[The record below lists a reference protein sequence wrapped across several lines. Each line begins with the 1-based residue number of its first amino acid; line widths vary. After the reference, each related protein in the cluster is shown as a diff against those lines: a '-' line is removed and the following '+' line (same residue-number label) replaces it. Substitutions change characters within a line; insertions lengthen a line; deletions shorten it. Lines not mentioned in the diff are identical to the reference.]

1 MGYCADGYGTIRF
14 RTSPSKEVLERIES
28 EFEYQA
34 SRDEDRCVSV
44 WAYDKYHEDC
54 VLDVLH
60 EITPFVESGVI
71 EYRGDDDCFWRFR
84 FDGERF
90 IEENGHVVYEG
101 DESCPV
107 RLENSEK
114 LELLCGIIE
123 TFENF
128 LDDRGIVIENDEKEE
143 DPESAS
149 NIYGTDYGDL
159 ESEIESVLQK
169 YGLLP
174 V

>member
-1 MGYCADGYGTIRF
+1 M
-14 RTSPSKEVLERIES
+14 
-28 EFEYQA
+28 
-34 SRDEDRCVSV
+34 
-44 WAYDKYHEDC
+44 
-54 VLDVLH
+54 
-60 EITPFVESGVI
+60 
-71 EYRGDDDCFWRFR
+71 
-84 FDGERF
+84 
-90 IEENGHVVYEG
+90 
-101 DESCPV
+101 